1 MQIQSVAKAHFHR
14 STEGRDFHNGGHQ
27 TNKHLIP
34 LNEGRN
40 PSVNSTSTKHICL
53 FAVVH
58 INMAFFI
65 LFYINL
71 EAQFFLIIA
80 YLEVKAIKLV
90 QLGTLI

>member
-1 MQIQSVAKAHFHR
+1 MKVVI
-14 STEGRDFHNGGHQ
+14 
-27 TNKHLIP
+27 HLWTLLL
-34 LNEGRN
+34 LNTF
-40 PSVNSTSTKHICL
+40 VFL
-53 FAVVH
+53 QVVH